1 MMLPPQF
8 FCLIHREDGQLEL
21 RMIRQ
26 TDPFFVI
33 LYTVDDLSLLY
44 VSESMNT
51 LNMLKLQEWFP
62 KIWW

>member
-51 LNMLKLQEWFP
+51 LQECFP